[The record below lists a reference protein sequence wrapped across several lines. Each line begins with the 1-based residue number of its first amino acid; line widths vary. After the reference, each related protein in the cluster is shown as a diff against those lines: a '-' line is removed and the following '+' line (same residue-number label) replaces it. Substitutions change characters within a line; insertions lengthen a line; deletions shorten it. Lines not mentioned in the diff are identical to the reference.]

1 MKLARIAH
9 RKGLF
14 ALEYEASF
22 IPKDLPLCS
31 HIVKMI
37 ELICDGTE
45 PDFVEEIMTI
55 KFLANNY
62 EGIDAILFFLY
73 TRSMLMIQAGTPC
86 ILLEEMFQS
95 VVSGT
100 DLVLKEEQDS

>member
-1 MKLARIAH
+1 MSELKEIREKAFINGYDVIGKNKEKIKEAYDWIMKLAHIAH

-45 PDFVEEIMTI
+45 PDLMQ
-55 KFLANNY
+55 Y
-62 EGIDAILFFLY
+62 YFF
-73 TRSMLMIQAGTPC
+73 C
-86 ILLEEMFQS
+86 IH
-95 VVSGT
+95 VVC
-100 DLVLKEEQDS
+100 

>member
-1 MKLARIAH
+1 MVMMLLEKIKKIKETYDWIMKLAHIAH

-45 PDFVEEIMTI
+45 PDFVEER
-55 KFLANNY
+55 KFLTDISKNV
-62 EGIDAILFFLY
+62 IRKIFLI
-73 TRSMLMIQAGTPC
+73 SIKS
-86 ILLEEMFQS
+86 I
-95 VVSGT
+95 
-100 DLVLKEEQDS
+100 